1 MYSQNSEEQYIIE
14 YFNGKVGTFIDIGAN
29 DGKTFSNTFALANLG
44 WKGCLVE
51 PSPKAFHQLK
61 QTYFTLMKE
70 VLKSNDGF
78 YFYNFALGETNGLVK
93 MWDSG
98 THLGKDDHGLL
109 STMNAED
116 YNKWRGSTQFTEI
129 EAQCFRWKTFLNR
142 LKLKEFDFISMD
154 CEGNEIAILKQMDLR
169 STSCACLEWNSKPE
183 VKAEFDKL
191 MIGFKIIYTSSE
203 NIIYAR

>member
-1 MYSQNSEEQYIIE
+1 M
-14 YFNGKVGTFIDIGAN
+14 GTFIDIGAN
-29 DGKTFSNTFALANLG
+29 DGKTFSNTYELANRG
-44 WKGCLVE
+44 WRGVLVE
-51 PSPKAFHQLK
+51 PSPKAFSQLK
-61 QTYFTLMKE
+61 ENHKGKE
-70 VLKSNDGF
+70 GL
-78 YFYNFALGETNGLVK
+78 YFYNFALGETNGMVK

-109 STMNAED
+109 STMNPED
-116 YNKWRGSTQFTEI
+116 YNKWRGSTEFTEI
-129 EAQCFRWKTFLNR
+129 EVQCFRWKTFLNR

-154 CEGNEIAILKQMDLR
+154 CEGNEIEILKQMDLR

>member
-1 MYSQNSEEQYIIE
+1 MFSQSLEEQYILE
-14 YFNGKVGTFIDIGAN
+14 YFNGKIGTFIDIGAN
-29 DGKTFSNTFALANLG
+29 DGKTFSNTLQLVGLG
-44 WKGCLVE
+44 WRGVFVE
-51 PSPKAFHQLK
+51 PSPKAFE
-61 QTYFTLMKE
+61 LMEEFHKE
-70 VLKSNDGF
+70 LTGV
-78 YFYNFALGETNGLVK
+78 YHYNFALGETNGRVK

-129 EAQCFRWKTFLNR
+129 EVQCFRWKTFLNR
-142 LKLKEFDFISMD
+142 LKIKEFDFISMD

-191 MIGFKIIYTSSE
+191 MIGFKIIYTSAE
-203 NIIYAR
+203 NLIYAR